1 MILGD
6 LPSNLQDK
14 LYMIVRDLLHG
25 LLHQQQHQ
33 YVLFVL
39 VVEVVDIDTFKDL
52 MEEVVVDLDGKI
64 IFL

>member
-1 MILGD
+1 MVLGV
-6 LPSNLQDK
+6 SNLQDK
-14 LYMIVRDLLHG
+14 LHIQLLDLTHG

-39 VVEVVDIDTFKDL
+39 VVEVVDIATAARL
-52 MEEVVVDLDGKI
+52 VVEVVVDLHGKI